1 MVADRKKRHPLQR
14 STVLEEASH
23 RYIPS
28 NMEPV
33 GPMPASIPMP
43 DGSTGTLGSLMV
55 GEDDDLSQT
64 FVGSA
69 GTQQFAVRVIGPL
82 RDASMRQRFATERTA
97 IERLIT
103 HPHNYLIDCRFVHDH
118 EQRVLI
124 GTLPLPLASLDGCGP
139 MPAADVR
146 GHASQL
152 AEALGHLH
160 GLGFIHRNLLP
171 EHCLLC
177 GERHVRLSG
186 FDSVSLT
193 PQART
198 LAGTPEYMAPEIIL
212 GKEYDRRVD
221 FWSLGCLV
229 HEILTGRSPFAHPE
243 GSTRDLVKAIVHS
256 KIEIADHEHVGAQEK
271 AFLLSLLMRDPTR
284 RLGAAPN
291 GHAAVLEHEW
301 FDS

>member
-1 MVADRKKRHPLQR
+1 
-14 STVLEEASH
+14 
-23 RYIPS
+23 
-28 NMEPV
+28 
-33 GPMPASIPMP
+33 
-43 DGSTGTLGSLMV
+43 
-55 GEDDDLSQT
+55 
-64 FVGSA
+64 
-69 GTQQFAVRVIGPL
+69 
-82 RDASMRQRFATERTA
+82 
-97 IERLIT
+97 
-103 HPHNYLIDCRFVHDH
+103 
-118 EQRVLI
+118 
-124 GTLPLPLASLDGCGP
+124 

-198 LAGTPEYMAPEIIL
+198 LAGTPEFMAPEIIL

-243 GSTRDLVKAIVHS
+243 GSTPDLVKAIVHS